1 MIYKDIEILYK
12 VLQNI
17 LENEYSQLKL
27 CIESTMLELEAK
39 ADYFQKRCSE
49 EANSTTLGT
58 TMVFEANSWNIST
71 KDQNTIIDLGTHNFV
86 EGSRIACFANIN
98 EIKKEAVAFKF
109 VNDDSKKSF
118 LALPYNFYDDIT
130 YKIPGKL
137 VVNQKDY
144 TINKSAIVDGHINLN
159 HKTDINNKYKIT
171 GGRNLMSVTY
181 KSSGITELI
190 DFPDMSN
197 YSFLALQDCHIE
209 FYIVDGNVSNNSYLE
224 YNFNMKPESC
234 NFSLQDGTIKIDKD
248 IKRIFI
254 DAQKGLTLSFR
265 CEHGYVYAECLDA
278 VISDNNTVIY
288 TGNTKIRDMVV
299 REYVRS
305 NAISYDVYVYV
316 NTIENIID
324 DIESIYIKEI
334 D

>member
-1 MIYKDIEILYK
+1 
-12 VLQNI
+12 
-17 LENEYSQLKL
+17 
-27 CIESTMLELEAK
+27 
-39 ADYFQKRCSE
+39 
-49 EANSTTLGT
+49 
-58 TMVFEANSWNIST
+58 
-71 KDQNTIIDLGTHNFV
+71 
-86 EGSRIACFANIN
+86 
-98 EIKKEAVAFKF
+98 
-109 VNDDSKKSF
+109 
-118 LALPYNFYDDIT
+118 
-130 YKIPGKL
+130 
-137 VVNQKDY
+137 
-144 TINKSAIVDGHINLN
+144 
-159 HKTDINNKYKIT
+159 
-171 GGRNLMSVTY
+171 
-181 KSSGITELI
+181 
-190 DFPDMSN
+190 MSN

-305 NAISYDVYVYV
+305 NVVSYDVYVYI